1 MREYEKK
8 NTRKNGTL
16 LPVYAGLFAAL
27 VYVASAFVN
36 IRMPNG
42 GCINLGD
49 GFVLLSGLFLGPIYG
64 TAAAAVG
71 SLLCDLLAGYT
82 MYAPGTAVIKGTMV
96 LLLLLLLKAQ
106 KPLLRK
112 YRAVAIGIAAAVCEV
127 FMILG
132 YLFYELVV
140 LKLGAGAVTGVLG
153 NITQG
158 VGGIVTVLAVSTTLL
173 PAISKSGLFAP
184 YVDRRF
190 ARTTG
195 AEKH

>member
-1 MREYEKK
+1 MSELKK
-8 NTRKNGTL
+8 TNDRKKETL

-27 VYVASAFVN
+27 IYVASAFIN

-49 GFVLLSGLFLGPIYG
+49 GFVLLAGLFLGPIYG

-82 MYAPGTAVIKGTMV
+82 MYAPATAVIKGAMV
-96 LLLLLLLKAQ
+96 LILLLSIKLLKTAGV
-106 KPLLRK
+106 K
-112 YRAVAIGIAAAVCEV
+112 YRAVAIGISAVICEI

-140 LKLGAGAVTGVLG
+140 LRLGAGALTGALG
-153 NITQG
+153 NIAQG
-158 VGGIVTVLAVSTTLL
+158 IGGVVTVLAFSTTLI
-173 PAISKSGLFAP
+173 PAVSKSGLFSP
-184 YVDRRF
+184 YVEQRKYK
-190 ARTTG
+190 G
-195 AEKH
+195 